1 MTDLDFYVDALLSG
15 LVCGVGPGSTSDE
28 VERALGR
35 QFVDDARRHWMRRDY
50 GLVELYFNRI
60 EKNWICF
67 GLTIQVHR
75 ISELGIDII
84 PSVLV
89 DRYGT
94 FATSLGVDVLVDAVS
109 AERSRNLVREGVTG
123 GFVRYRLDGTNS
135 FVHAVQVQSE
145 ELGVCAGLEEVW
157 SIEIGKRLFGDQQ
170 S

>member
-50 GLVELYFNRI
+50 GLVELYFNRV

-67 GLTIQVHR
+67 GFTVQVHR
-75 ISELGIDII
+75 MSDVGVEIV

-89 DRYGT
+89 DRYGA
-94 FATSLGVDVLVDAVS
+94 FATSLEIEVLVDAVS
-109 AERSRNLVREGVTG
+109 AEGGRNLVRESVAAE
-123 GFVRYRLDGTNS
+123 FVRYRLDGTNS
-135 FVHAVQVQSE
+135 FVHALHVQSKE
-145 ELGVCAGLEEVW
+145 PDARAGLEKVW
-157 SIEIGKRLFGDQQ
+157 SIEIGKTSSR
-170 S
+170 